1 VGVVVDVVVVGTGVI
16 VGGAGVVVVVRVMCC
31 SGRLRKPA
39 NPARPNRPS
48 QPRFGPRSLSWVV
61 VVVVVVAEF
70 VAPPEE
76 A

>member
-1 VGVVVDVVVVGTGVI
+1 MGVVVDGVVVVGTGVI
-16 VGGAGVVVVVRVMCC
+16 VGGAVVVVRVMCG

-39 NPARPNRPS
+39 NPASPSRPS
-48 QPRFGPRSLSWVV
+48 QSRFGPRSLSWVV